1 MLSLNVVGAG
11 KLGRTLAALWHQNG
25 VFEIAGLFSR
35 SAANTHEAQDFI
47 GAGTAVSDL
56 DELPH
61 AQVWLLAVPD
71 DQIESTAAALAPI
84 IARHQ
89 SLVSKPLML
98 FHCSGA
104 LPASVLAASGVDL
117 LASAHPVHSFA
128 DPKRSLADLPG
139 STVALE
145 GREEVINVLEP
156 AFTALRCNCIH
167 LSPSQ
172 KVLYHTGSVMA
183 CNYLTVLMD
192 LSLQVF
198 QAAGIDNK
206 SAMTLL
212 EPIVVQTVKNNFALG
227 PARALTGPLVRGDV
241 ATVARQIEALHQ
253 LAESSS
259 TTNNDSDSTSGI
271 QAATLA
277 EMYRALGKAALP
289 LAEKAGL
296 SQDAR
301 RQLQSIFDE
310 P

>member
-1 MLSLNVVGAG
+1 MRSLNVVGAG
-11 KLGRTLAALWHQNG
+11 KLGRTLATLWHQQG
-25 VFEIAGLFSR
+25 VFEIAGLFNR
-35 SAANTHEAQDFI
+35 SAASTREAQDFI

-56 DELPH
+56 NKLPH

-71 DQIESTAAALAPI
+71 DQIATTAAALAPI
-84 IARHQ
+84 IAQ
-89 SLVSKPLML
+89 YQPLAGKPPML

-104 LPASVLAASGVDL
+104 LPASVLAACGADL

-128 DPKRSLADLPG
+128 DPKRSLTDLPG

-145 GREEVINVLEP
+145 GSEEVIDVLEP
-156 AFTALRCNCIH
+156 AFRALSCNCIH

-206 SAMTLL
+206 SAMALL

-227 PARALTGPLVRGDV
+227 PAKALTGPLVRGDV
-241 ATVARQIEALHQ
+241 ATVARQTEALRE
-253 LAESSS
+253 LAKSNS
-259 TTNNDSDSTSGI
+259 TTNNDSDTTPDI

-310 P
+310 S

>member
-11 KLGRTLAALWHQNG
+11 KLGRTLAALWHASG
-25 VFEIAGLFSR
+25 VFEIAGLFNR
-35 SAANTHEAQDFI
+35 SAENAREARDFI

-56 DELPH
+56 SKLPP

-71 DQIESTAAALAPI
+71 DQIASTATALPPI
-84 IARHQ
+84 IAQHPPQAGR
-89 SLVSKPLML
+89 PPIL

-104 LPASVLAASGVDL
+104 LPASVLAASGADL

-128 DPKRSLADLPG
+128 DPKRSLTDLPG

-145 GREEVINVLEP
+145 GSEEAINVLEP
-156 AFTALRCNCIH
+156 AFTALSCNCIH
-167 LSPSQ
+167 LGSSQ

-206 SAMTLL
+206 SAMALL
-212 EPIVVQTVKNNFALG
+212 EPIVLQTVKNNFALG
-227 PARALTGPLVRGDV
+227 PAKALTGPLVRGDV
-241 ATVARQIEALHQ
+241 ATVARQTGALRQ
-253 LAESSS
+253 LAESTDTSGAGS
-259 TTNNDSDSTSGI
+259 EATSGI

-277 EMYRALGKAALP
+277 TMYRALGKAALP

-310 P
+310 S

>member
-11 KLGRTLAALWHQNG
+11 KLGRTLAALWHENS
-25 VFEIAGLFSR
+25 VFEIAGLFNR
-35 SAANTHEAQDFI
+35 SAANAREAQDFI

-56 DELPH
+56 NKLPP

-71 DQIESTAAALAPI
+71 DQIATTAADLAPI
-84 IARHQ
+84 IAQHH
-89 SLVSKPLML
+89 PLSGKSPIL

-104 LPASVLAASGVDL
+104 LPASVLAASGADL

-128 DPKRSLADLPG
+128 DPKRSFTDLPG

-145 GREEVINVLEP
+145 GNEEVIDVLEP
-156 AFTALRCNCIH
+156 AFTALSCNCIH

-206 SAMTLL
+206 SAMALL
-212 EPIVVQTVKNNFALG
+212 EPIVVQTVNNNFALG
-227 PARALTGPLVRGDV
+227 PTKALTGPLVRGDV
-241 ATVARQIEALHQ
+241 ATVARQTQALHQ
-253 LAESSS
+253 LAESSG
-259 TTNNDSDSTSGI
+259 TTGAGSDTTSGA
-271 QAATLA
+271 QAVTLV
-277 EMYRALGKAALP
+277 ELYRALGKAALP

-310 P
+310 S

>member
-11 KLGRTLAALWHQNG
+11 KLGRTLAALWHQNS

-35 SAANTHEAQDFI
+35 STANAHAARDFI
-47 GAGTAVSDL
+47 GAGIAVSDMNK
-56 DELPH
+56 LPA

-71 DQIESTAAALAPI
+71 DQIATMAAALAPM
-84 IARHQ
+84 IARQQ
-89 SLVSKPLML
+89 SSAGQPPML

-104 LPASVLAASGVDL
+104 LPASVLAASETGL

-128 DPKRSLADLPG
+128 DPKRSLTDLPG

-145 GREEVINVLEP
+145 GSDEVIDVLEP
-156 AFTALRCNCIH
+156 AFTALRCNCIQ
-167 LSPSQ
+167 LSPAQ

-198 QAAGIDNK
+198 QAAGIDNH

-227 PARALTGPLVRGDV
+227 PTKALTGPLVRGDV
-241 ATVARQIEALHQ
+241 ATVARQTKALRA
-253 LAESSS
+253 LAESSE
-259 TTNNDSDSTSGI
+259 SGTAATPDVD
-271 QAATLA
+271 AATLA
-277 EMYRALGKAALP
+277 AMYQALGKAALP

-310 P
+310 T